1 MADAIWK
8 EYELFCPVC
17 NAHFKELVVLNKVP
31 KNFDI
36 TPYLAGFV
44 ERHDHKAFQEA
55 QRQKAQSCGSQ
66 TRRRRDLDAP
76 QS

>member
-1 MADAIWK
+1 MPDASWK

-17 NAHFKELVVLNKVP
+17 NAHFIQLVVLHKVP

-44 ERHDHKAFQEA
+44 ERHDHKAWQEA
-55 QRQKAQSCGSQ
+55 QQKKAESGDSENS
-66 TRRRRDLDAP
+66 P
-76 QS
+76 QP

>member
-17 NAHFKELVVLNKVP
+17 NAYFKELVVIYKELE
-31 KNFDI
+31 NFDI

-44 ERHDHKAFQEA
+44 ERHDHQAFQEA
-55 QRQKAQSCGSQ
+55 ARQRAESGGEKREHA
-66 TRRRRDLDAP
+66 
-76 QS
+76 

>member
-17 NAHFKELVVLNKVP
+17 NATFKQLVVLHKVP

-36 TPYLAGFV
+36 TPYLDGFV
-44 ERHDHKAFQEA
+44 KSHDHKTWQEA
-55 QRQKAQSCGSQ
+55 RRQKAESGGSQ
-66 TRRRRDLDAP
+66 DAP
-76 QS
+76 EA

>member
-17 NAHFKELVVLNKVP
+17 NASFKQLVVLHKVP
-31 KNFDI
+31 EDFDI

-44 ERHDHKAFQEA
+44 ESHDHMAFQEA
-55 QRQKAQSCGSQ
+55 QRKKAEPGGSDKTPENGRQ
-66 TRRRRDLDAP
+66 
-76 QS
+76 

>member
-1 MADAIWK
+1 MADASWK

-17 NAHFKELVVLNKVP
+17 NAHFRQLVALHKLP

-36 TPYLAGFV
+36 TPYLDGFV
-44 ERHDHKAFQEA
+44 ERHDHKAWQEA
-55 QRQKAQSCGSQ
+55 QRQKAGSGHSG
-66 TRRRRDLDAP
+66 DVP